1 MAHPPR
7 RVGHFAFAMINHA
20 DIRRSR
26 TTKR

>member
-7 RVGHFAFAMINHA
+7 RVGHFAFDMTNHTA
-20 DIRRSR
+20 IRRSR